1 MVPPGIQTFALGVWS
16 VPSLDNSLR
25 VGLKMPC
32 WRGATNGCMYFVP
45 GTHAPRVGPVAWQR
59 RQIEA
64 GQQADDDHGNC
75 TKWLTDRFYPE
86 QDFRAWVTTFN
97 FIMASSLFHDVLTP
111 QQ

>member
-1 MVPPGIQTFALGVWS
+1 MPHGLGR
-16 VPSLDNSLR
+16 LL
-25 VGLKMPC
+25 G
-32 WRGATNGCMYFVP
+32 RGAKSKQPTG
-45 GTHAPRVGPVAWQR
+45 
-59 RQIEA
+59 
-64 GQQADDDHGNC
+64 DDDHGNC